1 MMRFILLLIVMNTY
15 VAVWA
20 QINGVIRNTLS
31 GEVLDGATVFINNSS
46 WQAVADEE
54 GKFILD
60 GIHPGF
66 FELIVYKKGYEIFQ
80 SSIRI
85 QSGREYRLNLSL
97 IPRTKSK
104 QVNVRQDDVWNGN
117 FLRFE
122 KAFLGHSDSLDQYQI
137 ENTQSLQFEVS
148 GEASLIA
155 KSSIPL
161 IVENNVLGYMMNVY
175 LLHFESNLNKESQV
189 RAFVNYQPI
198 ESGDPDQQSKF
209 EINRL
214 KQYWGSYRHFFQS
227 LVSNTTEEDG
237 FKINNSTHQSIQ
249 PSQLVSKAVVE
260 GYYNIDLSDSIKVSY
275 LKQHEHISFFIADGI
290 IEVNDYGLPLSANA
304 ISVKGSMHEPS
315 IVHKLPIN
323 YFPSFSIPERDVFWK
338 QYYSFQEKIYVHT
351 DRDYYYPRESIWFQA
366 YLTSSDHNFIDSLSK
381 TLYVDLFSPEKKLID
396 AKSYPIEAGVA
407 WGDFRLNDSLPAG
420 QYYLRA
426 YTNWMRNFGDSTLF
440 VKAIPVL
447 SHHQNIEWHE
457 KEYEHQ
463 LNSLKLETD
472 QPSYQPRQRVAL
484 KIHTLD
490 NQGKPLKARLSIS
503 VIDGVESVELS
514 GNESTTSQSFVLP
527 NTTHKDNYFDQ
538 IRYFMEPG
546 ITIRGIVKDAKGN
559 PKEASLEIVEGD
571 NALISMNTNSSG
583 VFVLSGF
590 NSRDSMEIAIMAYS
604 KKGAQVD
611 SIDILPREI
620 PPLIVTFPSLPLKY
634 RNADALQRIQNTPQF
649 DDALLLEEVVIK
661 STALTKPVPSFQT
674 LNYGSPDH
682 VVKGDLVRFAGPNLL
697 LGLKGRVPGLQ
708 VIQANDGIFI
718 RLRGQKS
725 LMGNNEPLIL
735 LDGIPL
741 TDANSVMSV
750 DPYSVDRVEV
760 INRAVPIY
768 GSRGVGGM
776 IAIYTKTGFDVDGDR
791 KKYVYKIPGYNKSN
805 TFNSPDYSVKN
816 DSSPDFRTTI
826 FWQPDMVTDENGN
839 ATVTFYTA
847 DLATRYRI
855 VVEGITEQGKLVR
868 AVSYITVE

>member
-1 MMRFILLLIVMNTY
+1 MRFILFLIVMNTY
-15 VAVWA
+15 VAVSA
-20 QINGVIRNTLS
+20 QVNGVIRNVQS
-31 GEVLDGATVFINNSS
+31 GEVVDGATVFINNSS
-46 WQAVADEE
+46 WQSISDEE
-54 GKFILD
+54 GKFMLE

-66 FELIVYKKGYEIFQ
+66 FELIVYKNGYDIFQ
-80 SSIRI
+80 STIRI
-85 QSGREYRLNLSL
+85 QSGKEYRLNLSL
-97 IPRTKSK
+97 IPRSKSK
-104 QVNVRQDDVWNGN
+104 QINVRQDDVWKGN

-122 KAFLGHSDSLDQYQI
+122 KAFLGSDPSDQYRI
-137 ENTQSLQFEVS
+137 ENAQSLQFEVT
-148 GEASLIA
+148 GGGLLKA
-155 KSSIPL
+155 KSSVPL
-161 IVENNVLGYMMNVY
+161 IVENKVLGYTMKVY
-175 LLHFESNLNKESQV
+175 LLHFESNLTMESQV
-189 RAFVNYQPI
+189 RAFVNYHLI

-214 KQYWGSYRHFFQS
+214 NRYWGSYRHFLQA
-227 LVSNTTEEDG
+227 LVSNTTKEDG
-237 FKINNSTHQSIQ
+237 FLIGNSSNQSIQ
-249 PSQLVSKAVVE
+249 PSQLVSKGLVE
-260 GYYNIDLSDSIKVSY
+260 GYYNIDLTDSIKVSY
-275 LKQHEHISFFIADGI
+275 LKQPGHISLFMTNKI
-290 IEVNDYGLPLSANA
+290 IEVNDYGLPLSANT
-304 ISVKGSMHEPS
+304 ISVNGSMHEPG
-315 IVHKLPIN
+315 VVQKLPIN
-323 YFPSFSIPERDVFWK
+323 YFPSFSIPGRNVFWK
-338 QYYSFQEKIYVHT
+338 QYYSLQEKIYLHT
-351 DRDYYYPRESIWFQA
+351 DRDYYYPREAIWFKA
-366 YLTSSDHNFIDSLSK
+366 YLISGDHSLRDSLSK
-381 TLYVDLFSPEKKLID
+381 TVYVDFFSPEMKLID
-396 AKSYPIEAGVA
+396 AKSYPIEDGVA

-447 SHHQNIEWHE
+447 SHNQNIEWHE
-457 KEYEHQ
+457 KEYGLQ

-472 QPSYQPRQRVAL
+472 QTSYQPRQKVVL
-484 KIHTLD
+484 KIRAVD
-490 NQGKPLKARLSIS
+490 NQGKPLKAQLSIA

-514 GNESTTSQSFVLP
+514 HESMTPKSFELS
-527 NTTHKDNYFDQ
+527 NISHKDNYFDQ
-538 IRYFMEPG
+538 IHYFMEPG
-546 ITIRGIVKDAKGN
+546 VTIQGIVKDARGN
-559 PKEASLEIVEGD
+559 PKEADLEIVEGD

-583 VFVLSGF
+583 MFVLSGF

-604 KKGAQVD
+604 KKGTQVD
-611 SIDILPREI
+611 SVDILPRAI
-620 PPLIVTFPSLPLKY
+620 PPLIANISTLPLKY
-634 RNADALQRIQNTPQF
+634 RNADALQRIQNTLQL
-649 DDALLLEEVVIK
+649 DDALLLEEVVVK
-661 STALTKPVPSFQT
+661 STTLTKPEPSFQT

-725 LMGNNEPLIL
+725 LIGNNEPLIL

-741 TDANSVMSV
+741 PDANSVMSV

-791 KKYVYKIPGYNKSN
+791 KKYVYKIPGYHKSN
-805 TFNSPDYSVKN
+805 AFNSPDYSVKN

-826 FWQPDMVTDENGN
+826 FWQPDIVTDENGN

-868 AVSYITVE
+868 AVSYFTVE